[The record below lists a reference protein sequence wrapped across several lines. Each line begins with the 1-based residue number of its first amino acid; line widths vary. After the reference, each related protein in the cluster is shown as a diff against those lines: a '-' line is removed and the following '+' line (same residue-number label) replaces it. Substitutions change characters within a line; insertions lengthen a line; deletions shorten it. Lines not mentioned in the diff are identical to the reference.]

1 MKKQSLLICAAGIV
15 LSSCLSGKAIQK
27 EIREYRSNL
36 FYELS
41 TPLYPDTA
49 LTRVHLK
56 FIDCSNMDYY
66 TGVREKGTIILLLLL
81 YMYDKH
87 RFKSR
92 LGEASVYPT
101 YREFL
106 TEALLTECNSST
118 CLHLVEEGQTPPS
131 DPSAYTME
139 VKIIN
144 NQTYAITTTG
154 SHSVIWFE
162 WEYLTFEKHRLKQ
175 VETDLSIR
183 ITIARGE
190 ETLHD
195 KVYSRKWM
203 QSLYDRNYPD
213 RQKLNRICVEYM
225 AEPLSRCTKELVE
238 DIATELHLL
247 FTGFMYKEKLYKERS
262 RL

>member
-1 MKKQSLLICAAGIV
+1 M
-15 LSSCLSGKAIQK
+15 QK

-56 FIDCSNMDYY
+56 FIDYSNMDYY
-66 TGVREKGTIILLLLL
+66 TGVQKKGTTILPLLL

-87 RFKSR
+87 RFKNK
-92 LGEASVYPT
+92 LGEDSLYPT

-118 CLHLVEEGQTPPS
+118 CLHLVEEEQLPPS
-131 DPSAYTME
+131 EPSAYTME

-144 NQTYAITTTG
+144 NQTHAITTTG
-154 SHSVIWFE
+154 SHSVIWLE
-162 WEYLTFEKHRLKQ
+162 WEHLTFEKHWLKQ

-195 KVYSRKWM
+195 KVYSRKWV
-203 QSLYDRNYPD
+203 QPLYDRNYPD
-213 RQKLNRICVEYM
+213 SQELNRVCIEYM
-225 AEPLSRCTKELVE
+225 AESLSRCTKELVE

-247 FTGFMYKEKLYKERS
+247 FTGLMYKEKS